1 MQIHELT
8 TAATLDSTDYVAVDN
23 GAATRKYNLGTAL
36 EYKAGDSISGYF
48 YAFGWVTNTGK
59 DLRILI
65 PLSKFIR
72 ADVSFSFNFE
82 TQQMRGVKSDMSG
95 GGYAAG
101 GGAIPSDVA
110 VSLTSNN
117 YNKQGIAVTLTYETG
132 WGLANNTPIA
142 GTIYG
147 TITFS

>member
-8 TAATLDSTDYVAVDN
+8 EAAMVDSTDYVAVDN

-48 YAFGWVTNTGK
+48 YAFGWVTNAGK

-72 ADVSFSFNFE
+72 TNVSMSFNFE

-95 GGYAAG
+95 GAYAAN
-101 GGAIPSDVA
+101 GGAIPSDVT
-110 VSLTSNN
+110 VSLTATA
-117 YNKQGIAVTLTYETG
+117 YNKQGIGVTLTYETG
-132 WGLANNTPIA
+132 WGLANNTPIT

>member
-8 TAATLDSTDYVAVDN
+8 TAATLGSTDYVAVDN
-23 GAATRKYNLGTAL
+23 GAATRKYNLGAAL

-72 ADVSFSFNFE
+72 TNVSMSFNFE
-82 TQQMRGVKSDMSG
+82 TQQMRGVKSDMSSG
-95 GGYAAG
+95 AYAAG

-117 YNKQGIAVTLTYETG
+117 YNKQGIAVTLTYNTG

-142 GTIYG
+142 GIIYG